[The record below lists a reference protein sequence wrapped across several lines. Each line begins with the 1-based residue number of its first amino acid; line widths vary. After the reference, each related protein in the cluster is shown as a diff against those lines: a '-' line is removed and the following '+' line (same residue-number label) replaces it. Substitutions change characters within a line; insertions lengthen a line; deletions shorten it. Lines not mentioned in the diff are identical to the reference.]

1 MGQLTVGQAADHTGL
16 TPKAIRLY
24 ERRGLLTT
32 AERTDGGYRLFDDHD
47 LAVLGFIRQARA
59 LGLGLSEIKTV
70 LDLQRGGQQP
80 CDHVTAMLDT
90 HLADIDRKLADLQQ
104 LRDTLAGA
112 RQTAERTRRGGEA
125 GAVCRIIESG
135 TRSSRPDSG

>member
-24 ERRGLLTT
+24 ERRGLLTP
-32 AERTDGGYRLFDDHD
+32 AERTEGGYRLFDDHD
-47 LAVLGFIRQARA
+47 LAVLGFVRRARA

-80 CDHVTAMLDT
+80 CDHVTALLDT
-90 HLADIDRKLADLQQ
+90 HLTEIDRKLADLQQ
-104 LRDTLAGA
+104 LRDTLAEA
-112 RQTAERTRRGGEA
+112 RRTAERTRRSGESEV
-125 GAVCRIIESG
+125 VCRIIESG
-135 TRSSRPDSG
+135 IRGE